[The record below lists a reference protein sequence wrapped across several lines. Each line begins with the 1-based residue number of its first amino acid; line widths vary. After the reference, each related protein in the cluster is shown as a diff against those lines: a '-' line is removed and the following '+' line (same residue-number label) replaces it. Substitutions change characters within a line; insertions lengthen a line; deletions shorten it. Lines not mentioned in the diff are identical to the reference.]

1 MNRVLNLNPL
11 LLGGA
16 LIALAA
22 EPGVASV
29 TSITGVRVNPT
40 DAGLELVLDTRG
52 SDASNVFTVSQ
63 GNTLRAD
70 ITRAQLNLPDGN
82 GFTQANPAPGIAEIS
97 VVPLDANSVR
107 VTINGNGQAPTGSVS
122 SAGNQMVL
130 SVRSDGQAAQQPTPV
145 PTELETVPAPEA
157 PPTTAQA
164 PPPAEPAPAT
174 PPAQANPDILV
185 PDPEVIIDGQPVPQP
200 RVQQAPPFLPR
211 AVAPPVGDIAVAESR
226 IVPTTIDIGSN
237 ERIPRLLLREASARE
252 VLSLLAR
259 SAGLNIVFAGAG
271 GDTEADG
278 PTVSLDIENESVQD
292 VFNHVLRI
300 TGLGANRVG
309 RSIYVAPQLPDGARN
324 MVSRTLRLNQV
335 NAIEAAGFLASLGA
349 EATQTVTRTEVEVT
363 QIDGE
368 PPIRRVREFDT
379 TAIEQLTYDPA
390 ADSFVARPLRGV
402 QAIADPRLNSLTL
415 VGETNLVNLASEYL
429 TRLDLRQRQ
438 VAVNVKVIDINL
450 GATQDFG
457 VSFTYL
463 NSGLSVGFGGGGL
476 GVGVNT
482 NSGLSGQSLLLEIE
496 AAIASQNAKILT
508 DPTLVIQEGQ
518 TSSIALVESVL
529 ASLETQINPETGA
542 VTSIT
547 PVFEDAGLI
556 LQIQLERID
565 DNGFVTFNVS
575 PQISSPQPPVQF
587 TSPAGDQTLIPISR
601 RSVSSGSIRVR
612 DGQTLLLA
620 GIISESET
628 ASVTKVPI
636 LGDIPILGALF
647 RQTSTS
653 ESRNEVVILLTPQI
667 LDDSDQSVWG
677 YSYTP
682 SEEVQNLLENQQ
694 R

>member
-1 MNRVLNLNPL
+1 
-11 LLGGA
+11 
-16 LIALAA
+16 
-22 EPGVASV
+22 
-29 TSITGVRVNPT
+29 
-40 DAGLELVLDTRG
+40 
-52 SDASNVFTVSQ
+52 
-63 GNTLRAD
+63 
-70 ITRAQLNLPDGN
+70 
-82 GFTQANPAPGIAEIS
+82 
-97 VVPLDANSVR
+97 
-107 VTINGNGQAPTGSVS
+107 
-122 SAGNQMVL
+122 
-130 SVRSDGQAAQQPTPV
+130 
-145 PTELETVPAPEA
+145 
-157 PPTTAQA
+157 
-164 PPPAEPAPAT
+164 
-174 PPAQANPDILV
+174 
-185 PDPEVIIDGQPVPQP
+185 
-200 RVQQAPPFLPR
+200 
-211 AVAPPVGDIAVAESR
+211 
-226 IVPTTIDIGSN
+226 
-237 ERIPRLLLREASARE
+237 
-252 VLSLLAR
+252 
-259 SAGLNIVFAGAG
+259 
-271 GDTEADG
+271 
-278 PTVSLDIENESVQD
+278 
-292 VFNHVLRI
+292 
-300 TGLGANRVG
+300 
-309 RSIYVAPQLPDGARN
+309 

-682 SEEVQNLLENQQ
+682 SEEVQNILENRQ